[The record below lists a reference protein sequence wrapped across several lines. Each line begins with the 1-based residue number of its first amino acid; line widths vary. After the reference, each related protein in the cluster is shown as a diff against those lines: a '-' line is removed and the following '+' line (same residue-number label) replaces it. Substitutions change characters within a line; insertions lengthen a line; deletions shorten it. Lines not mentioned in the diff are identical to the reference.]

1 MRRRVLLLLAALV
14 PIAGL
19 LGLMAWALAQAGG
32 NPGGLLVN
40 NVFGEVAVKERS
52 APPFTLPLLDGSAL
66 ELSDLKGKWVMVDF
80 WSSWCPPC
88 IEEAPVLAAT
98 YRQYAGRGV
107 EFMGVAIWD
116 EEGAIRR
123 FVQRYSISYPSGL
136 DAQGKIAIDYGVRG
150 IPEKFFIDPEGRLV
164 RKFVGPVTADR
175 LAGILDE
182 LIAREKDG

>member
-1 MRRRVLLLLAALV
+1 MMRRAFLLLAALV
-14 PIAGL
+14 PMAAL
-19 LGLMAWALAQAGG
+19 LGLMAWALAQSGG

-40 NVFGEVAVKERS
+40 SVFGEVAVKEKP

-66 ELSDLKGKWVMVDF
+66 ELSDLRGKVVMVDF

-107 EFMGVAIWD
+107 EFVGVAIWD
-116 EEGAIRR
+116 EEGAVRE
-123 FVQRYSISYPSGL
+123 FVQRFGVSYPNGL
-136 DAQGKIAIDYGVRG
+136 DAKGKIAIDYGLRG

-164 RKFVGPVTADR
+164 RKFVGPVTAER
-175 LAGILDE
+175 LSAILDE
-182 LIAREKDG
+182 LLVQGSGG